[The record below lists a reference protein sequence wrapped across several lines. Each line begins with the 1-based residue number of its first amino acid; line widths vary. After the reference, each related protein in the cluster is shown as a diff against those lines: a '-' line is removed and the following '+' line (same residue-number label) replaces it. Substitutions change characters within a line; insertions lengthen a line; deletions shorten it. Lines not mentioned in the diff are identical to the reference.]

1 MITDSKDYLKLLS
14 LIQNK
19 DSVEMA
25 VLLPPT
31 ETIYS
36 IDLNTRTIKG
46 PEYLSVATDHKSET
60 IYFKIARYFDGVD
73 LSTKNCIVQYI
84 NANGDSGLYIV
95 PFYDVWT
102 YEDTQEML
110 FPWVIEGGATA
121 AAGTVTFAVQ
131 FFEVTS
137 DAKSYSYNLNT
148 LTTQSKVL
156 QGNNFDKTAVGD
168 KINGDFDKT
177 LDELSAQEIIEL
189 TGSTENLATAYEALI
204 SKMHKIEG
212 ELNLYWINV

>member
-1 MITDSKDYLKLLS
+1 MITDSKDYLKLLN

>member
-31 ETIYS
+31 ETIYN
-36 IDLNTRTIKG
+36 IDLNSRTIKG

-73 LSTKNCIVQYI
+73 LSTKSCIVQYI

-95 PFYDVWT
+95 PFYDIWT

>member
-1 MITDSKDYLKLLS
+1 
-14 LIQNK
+14 
-19 DSVEMA
+19 
-25 VLLPPT
+25 
-31 ETIYS
+31 
-36 IDLNTRTIKG
+36 
-46 PEYLSVATDHKSET
+46 
-60 IYFKIARYFDGVD
+60 
-73 LSTKNCIVQYI
+73 
-84 NANGDSGLYIV
+84 
-95 PFYDVWT
+95 
-102 YEDTQEML
+102 ML
-110 FPWVIEGGATA
+110 FRS
-121 AAGTVTFAVQ
+121 TVTFAVQ

-156 QGNNFDKTAVGD
+156 QGNNFDKTAIGD

-212 ELNLYWINV
+212 ELNLYWIDI